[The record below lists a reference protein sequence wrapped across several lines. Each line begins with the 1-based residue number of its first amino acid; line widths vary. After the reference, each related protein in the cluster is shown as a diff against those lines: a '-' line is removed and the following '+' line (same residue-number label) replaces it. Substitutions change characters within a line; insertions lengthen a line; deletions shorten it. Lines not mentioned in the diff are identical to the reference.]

1 MLESAAVTGMVI
13 GTSPINEYDR
23 RVVLLTKER
32 GKITAFA
39 RGARRQHSAMLASTQ
54 LFAFGIFRV
63 YEGKNAY
70 NLVAADIS
78 NYFEDIP
85 KDPLK
90 ACYGSYFLEMASYYA
105 RENNNEVELLKLVY
119 QTLRI
124 MCKAS
129 VPLSLIRAI
138 YELRIFVVNG
148 EYPET
153 FHCIS
158 CGNKDELYHFSVSR
172 SGMICDHCLG
182 GNGQLFYVS
191 ASTLYT
197 MQYIITAPIER
208 LYTFNVS
215 DDVLHELQRILA
227 HYIHERIDRPFK
239 SLEILEIMADLGNF

>member
-1 MLESAAVTGMVI
+1 MLESVAVTGMVI

-54 LFAFGIFRV
+54 LFAFGTFRV

-70 NLVAADIS
+70 TLVAAEIS

-85 KDPLK
+85 KDPVK

-124 MCKAS
+124 MCKES
-129 VPLSLIRAI
+129 VPLPLIRAI

-153 FHCIS
+153 FHCVK
-158 CGNKDELYHFSVSR
+158 CGNKEELFHFSSLK
-172 SGMICDHCLG
+172 SGVVCNQCLG
-182 GNGQLFYVS
+182 DNGQLFYVS
-191 ASTLYT
+191 SSTLYT

-215 DDVLHELQRILA
+215 DSVLHELQKIMM
-227 HYIHERIDRPFK
+227 HYIYEHIDRPFK
-239 SLEILEIMADLGNF
+239 SLEILEIMADLGRF